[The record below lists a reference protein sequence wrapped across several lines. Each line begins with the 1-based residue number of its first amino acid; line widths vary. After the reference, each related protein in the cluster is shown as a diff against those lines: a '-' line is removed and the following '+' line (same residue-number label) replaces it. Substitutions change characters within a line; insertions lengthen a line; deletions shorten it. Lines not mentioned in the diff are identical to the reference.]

1 VLRLASPVVPTRVV
15 ILGAGFG
22 GLELSTRLSE
32 ELTGEVDVTL
42 IDQNDAFVFG
52 FSKLDVMFGH
62 LTAEEVRLPYS
73 RIAKPGVTFRQ
84 ERVQAIDPVAKRVV
98 TDGGTY
104 DADILVVALGADY
117 DLAATP
123 GLIEFGHEFYSPKGA
138 ANTRGV
144 LADFA
149 GGAAVIAVLGGF
161 FKCPP
166 APYETA
172 FMLHDFLI
180 ERGLRDVSS
189 IHIVTTMPKP
199 IPISDEVSDAILGY
213 LDERGIEH
221 SHGTWVT
228 SIEDRQVHLNDGRT
242 IPCDLLL
249 AIPVHCAPPVVVE
262 SGLTDDG
269 WIAVDKATL
278 ATKFPDVYAVGDV
291 ASAPVPRAGVV
302 AEGEASTVA
311 EILIQQI
318 RGGPPPAPFVGE
330 LICLAEAGDG
340 LVLKVNANFL
350 SGPAPVARLTPPSE
364 ANADEKREFGVTRR
378 RRWFDIQ

>member
-1 VLRLASPVVPTRVV
+1 VRIVV
-15 ILGAGFG
+15 LGAGFG

-32 ELTGEVDVTL
+32 ELAGEVEVTL
-42 IDQNDAFVFG
+42 IDQNDTFVFG
-52 FSKLDVMFGH
+52 YSKLDVMFGRR
-62 LTAEEVRLPYS
+62 TAEEVRLPYR

-84 ERVQAIDPVAKRVV
+84 ETVQAIDPVAKRVV
-98 TDGGTY
+98 TNGGMY
-104 DADILVVALGADY
+104 EADVLVVALGADY
-117 DLAATP
+117 DLLATP
-123 GLIEFGHEFYSPKGA
+123 GLVEYGHEFYSPKGA
-138 ANTRGV
+138 ADAREV
-144 LADFA
+144 LTDFA
-149 GGAAVIAVLGGF
+149 GGAVVIAVLGAF

-172 FMLHDFLI
+172 FMLHDFLA
-180 ERGLRDVSS
+180 ERGLRDAST
-189 IHIVTTMPKP
+189 IHVVTTMPKP
-199 IPISDEVSDAILGY
+199 IPISDEVSNAIIGY

-221 SHGTWVT
+221 SHGTWVSRIEEGQVQLKDGE
-228 SIEDRQVHLNDGRT
+228 SI
-242 IPCDLLL
+242 PADLVL

-311 EILIQQI
+311 DVLIEQL
-318 RGGPPPAPFVGE
+318 RGGPAPAPFVGE

-340 LVLKVNANFL
+340 LVFKVNANFL
-350 SGPAPVARLTPPSE
+350 SGPAPVARFAPRSE
-364 ANADEKREFGVTRR
+364 AIAEEKRQFGVTRR
-378 RRWFDIQ
+378 RRWFGIE

>member
-1 VLRLASPVVPTRVV
+1 MPTRVV

-32 ELTGEVDVTL
+32 ELAEEVEVTL

-62 LTAEEVRLPYS
+62 RTAEDVRLPYG

-84 ERVQAIDPVAKRVV
+84 ESVQAIDPVAKRVV
-98 TDGGTY
+98 TDRGTY

-117 DLAATP
+117 DLLATP
-123 GLIEFGHEFYSPKGA
+123 GLIEYGHEFYSPKGA
-138 ANTRGV
+138 AETREM

-149 GGAAVIAVLGGF
+149 GGKVIIAVLGGF

-172 FMLHDFLI
+172 FMLHDFLN
-180 ERGLRDVSS
+180 ERGLRDASS
-189 IHIVTTMPKP
+189 IHVVTTMPKP
-199 IPISDEVSDAILGY
+199 IPISDEVSDAIIGY
-213 LDERGIEH
+213 LDQRGIEH
-221 SHGTWVT
+221 SHATWVA
-228 SIEDRQVHLNDGRT
+228 SIEDRQVHLKDGPSL
-242 IPCDLLL
+242 PCDLLL

-262 SGLTDDG
+262 SGLTDEG

-291 ASAPVPRAGVV
+291 ASAPLPRAGVV

-311 EILIQQI
+311 DVLIQRL
-318 RGGPPPAPFVGE
+318 RGGPAPAPFDGE
-330 LICLAEAGDG
+330 LICLAEGGDG
-340 LVLKVNANFL
+340 LVFKVNANFL
-350 SGPAPVARLTPPSE
+350 SGPAPVVGRFAPPSE
-364 ANADEKREFGVTRR
+364 ANAEEKREFGATRR
-378 RRWFDIQ
+378 RRWFGIE